1 MGASIAVAQ
10 LKSFTQAARV
20 SQPTWTAQ
28 IKKLEDARLLRP
40 FCGHRRMVR
49 NLLPM
54 PERALQDL
62 NTVQLDV
69 QEAAAGVAWMRIAAL
84 PRRSFKR
91 GPALF
96 SGKGVRLRS
105 LSAIR
110 TRLNAGTWIRI
121 EVRDGATSPG

>member
-1 MGASIAVAQ
+1 MHSSIAVAQ

-28 IKKLEDARLLRP
+28 IKKLEDPRLLRP
-40 FCGHRRMVR
+40 FGDRRRMVR

-69 QEAAAGVAWMRIAAL
+69 QEAAAGAPWRGCGSLCYRVAPSADQPSSAE
-84 PRRSFKR
+84 RRS
-91 GPALF
+91 
-96 SGKGVRLRS
+96 
-105 LSAIR
+105 
-110 TRLNAGTWIRI
+110 
-121 EVRDGATSPG
+121 SPILEPDQDA